1 MIITGVIVPP
11 SKVFSNQN
19 WTDNWKNMDESF
31 ASHCKPS
38 YHHIFFI
45 IIIVKIII
53 IITIGKL
60 GYFNLFYTNTIFGPK
75 ILHLK
80 KLTNTQKFSPTIK
93 VKYVLSCVKSGKS
106 YTWQKNFHRR
116 RLASYPPP
124 LSSPSSLLLSTSSSF
139 SLSLSLSSPT
149 SS

>member
-53 IITIGKL
+53 IIIIIIC
-60 GYFNLFYTNTIFGPK
+60 TNIVA
-75 ILHLK
+75 H
-80 KLTNTQKFSPTIK
+80 
-93 VKYVLSCVKSGKS
+93 
-106 YTWQKNFHRR
+106 
-116 RLASYPPP
+116 
-124 LSSPSSLLLSTSSSF
+124 SF
-139 SLSLSLSSPT
+139 
-149 SS
+149 